1 MAIFAEKLKSYIEK
15 SGQTIYMVAQ
25 SSGVNRTLIHRM
37 TTGARIPSKKK
48 LLLLLPNHFYYH
60 LQTQMIY

>member
-37 TTGARIPSKKK
+37 TTGARIPSKKRNCCSYCQITFIITCRHK
-48 LLLLLPNHFYYH
+48 
-60 LQTQMIY
+60 

>member
-25 SSGVNRTLIHRM
+25 SSGVNTPKSTPDM
-37 TTGARIPSKKK
+37 NPVS
-48 LLLLLPNHFYYH
+48 
-60 LQTQMIY
+60 